1 MSEEDTES
9 NSRWQPMMIVLRGGG
24 RLECSCGALA
34 VIAIGTL
41 GKNKRGDLEDMDYWC
56 QSCYLREQEVMNG

>member
-1 MSEEDTES
+1 MTDQEDTEA

-34 VIAIGTL
+34 VIAIGTK
-41 GKNKRGDLEDMDYWC
+41 GNADLEDVDYWC
-56 QSCYLREQEVMNG
+56 QSCYLKEQEVIND